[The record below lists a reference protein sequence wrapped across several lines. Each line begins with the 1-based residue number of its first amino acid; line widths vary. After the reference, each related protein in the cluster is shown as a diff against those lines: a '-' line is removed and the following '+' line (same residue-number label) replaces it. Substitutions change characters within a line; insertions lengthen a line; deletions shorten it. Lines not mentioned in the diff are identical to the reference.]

1 MALRQAAH
9 AVAAAPSSEAAGL
22 AAALLADCARFG
34 AAPAPVGTVYRA
46 IAERRIAPLTV
57 PAFNVR
63 GLTFDVVSAVY
74 RRAMELDA
82 AGVMFELAP
91 SEAAVADQS
100 FAQYAALVCAA
111 AASTGY
117 PGPVLIQG
125 DHFAVE
131 SDDDA
136 SVVEVETLAR
146 SALGSG
152 FLQVDLDA
160 AALAAEGASA
170 AARQDRNAAITASLI
185 ARLAPHAP
193 AGAIFG
199 GEVGEIGGANTT
211 PEELD
216 VFVDLVRR
224 HAGAA
229 AGAFGKVSVQTGT
242 RHGGMTDASGKPA
255 RMPLDTALAREL
267 ADVARAKGLPGIV
280 QHGASTLQDDQF
292 AALPGCGV
300 VEVHLATNLQD
311 LVFDSPAFPPELRA
325 ELMAAALGGPARAA
339 ERGADT
345 SGVGDQ
351 LFRQR
356 RWSLWGPFKRR
367 LLDLPDETRARLA
380 AGVADWAGDL
390 MAAFGLAGRAA
401 EIRGLYADAAAS
413 DR

>member
-1 MALRQAAH
+1 MALQQAAY
-9 AVAAAPSSEAAGL
+9 AVAAAPASEAAGL
-22 AAALLADCARFG
+22 AAGLLAECARLG
-34 AAPAPVGTVYRA
+34 VAPAPVGTVYRA
-46 IAERRIAPLTV
+46 LAEGRIAPLTV

-63 GLTFDVVSAVY
+63 GLTFDVVSAIY
-74 RRAMELDA
+74 RRATEQDA

-111 AASTGY
+111 AAVTGY
-117 PGPVLIQG
+117 RGPVLVQG
-125 DHFAVE
+125 DHFSVEEAADAVRVE
-131 SDDDA
+131 S
-136 SVVEVETLAR
+136 LAR
-146 SALGSG
+146 DALASG
-152 FLQVDLDA
+152 FLQIDLDA
-160 AALAAEGASA
+160 AALAEEGASA
-170 AARQDRNAAITASLI
+170 AARQGRNAAVTAGLM

-193 AGAIFG
+193 AGTIFG

-229 AGAFGKVSVQTGT
+229 AGLFGKVSVQTGT
-242 RHGGMTDASGKPA
+242 RHGGVTDAAGRKA
-255 RMPLDTALAREL
+255 RMPLDTGLAREL

-280 QHGASTLQDDQF
+280 QHGASTLQRDQF

-325 ELMAAALGGPARAA
+325 ELVAAALGSSVGAA

-367 LLDLPDETRARLA
+367 LLDLPAETRASLA
-380 AGVADWAGDL
+380 AGVADWAGEL
-390 MAAFGLAGRAA
+390 LVAFGLAGRAA

-413 DR
+413 DG

>member
-9 AVAAAPSSEAAGL
+9 AVAAAPASEAAGL
-22 AAALLADCARFG
+22 AAALLMDCARFG
-34 AAPAPVGTVYRA
+34 VAPAPVGTIYRA
-46 IAERRIAPLTV
+46 LAEGRLAPLTV

-111 AASTGY
+111 AATTGY
-117 PGPVLIQG
+117 RGPVLIQG
-125 DHFAVE
+125 DHFTVE

-136 SVVEVETLAR
+136 SVAEVEGLAR
-146 SALGSG
+146 SALDSG
-152 FLQVDLDA
+152 FLQLDLDA
-160 AALAAEGASA
+160 AALAVEGSSA
-170 AARQDRNAAITASLI
+170 AARQDRNAAVTAGLM
-185 ARLAPHAP
+185 ARLAPRAP

-280 QHGASTLQDDQF
+280 QHGASTLQSDQF

-325 ELMAAALGGPARAA
+325 ELVAAALGGPAGAA

-367 LLDLPDETRARLA
+367 LLDLPDETRAGLA

-390 MAAFGLAGRAA
+390 MVAFGLAGRAA
-401 EIRGLYADAAAS
+401 ELRGLYTGAAAS
-413 DR
+413 GR